1 MKAALKILKALLK
14 TILKILFKPFKNII
28 PVNLKNIELWE
39 ANFSSNILTSTLDLV
54 SQSLQI
60 PVIIFLLLFAV
71 AVVVLLG
78 GLIREFRH
86 RKTISNA
93 EMKNLIS
100 GISNAGSESE
110 MLNIIENSEIPNS
123 QKNDLKEIISSDMD
137 MESKI
142 ALAKKLVSSREKKL
156 EKRLSYTDIITR
168 IGPTLGLMGTLI
180 PMGPGLA
187 ALGTGDIVT
196 LSNAIIVAF
205 DTTVVGIG
213 AGALAYVISK
223 IRRRW
228 YGEYIANLDVLTD
241 VVLSRIK
248 KI

>member
-1 MKAALKILKALLK
+1 MAG
-14 TILKILFKPFKNII
+14 
-28 PVNLKNIELWE
+28 
-39 ANFSSNILTSTLDLV
+39 SNILTSTLDLV

-137 MESKI
+137 MESRI
-142 ALAKKLVSSREKKL
+142 ALAKKLVNSREKKL

>member
-1 MKAALKILKALLK
+1 MVSA
-14 TILKILFKPFKNII
+14 I
-28 PVNLKNIELWE
+28 PGSE
-39 ANFSSNILTSTLDLV
+39 FLTSTLDII

-60 PVIIFLLLFAV
+60 PVIIFLILFAIL
-71 AVVVLLG
+71 ALVLLG
-78 GLIREFRH
+78 SLISEFVH
-86 RKTISNA
+86 RKNVSTD
-93 EMKNLIS
+93 EMKRVIKEL
-100 GISNAGSESE
+100 SNAGTRADMVSVVNNAEIPQSQKE
-110 MLNIIENSEIPNS
+110 DLAEIIES
-123 QKNDLKEIISSDMD
+123 DLDYDSRL
-137 MESKI
+137 
-142 ALAKKLVSSREKKL
+142 ALAKKLVDSREKRLAKKL
-156 EKRLSYTDIITR
+156 QLVDIITR

-187 ALGTGDIVT
+187 ALGSGDIVT

-241 VVLSRIK
+241 IVLTRLK

>member
-1 MKAALKILKALLK
+1 MVSA
-14 TILKILFKPFKNII
+14 I
-28 PVNLKNIELWE
+28 PGSE
-39 ANFSSNILTSTLDLV
+39 FLTSTLDII

-60 PVIIFLLLFAV
+60 PVIIFLILFAIL
-71 AVVVLLG
+71 AVVLLG
-78 GLIREFRH
+78 SLISEFVH
-86 RKTISNA
+86 RKNVSTD
-93 EMKNLIS
+93 EMKRVIRALS
-100 GISNAGSESE
+100 SAGSASE
-110 MLNIIENSEIPNS
+110 MSDIVNGADIPQT
-123 QKNDLKEIISSDMD
+123 QKEDLIEIIQSEDMD
-137 MESKI
+137 FESRM
-142 ALAKKLVSSREKKL
+142 ALAKKLVDSREKRLAKKL
-156 EKRLSYTDIITR
+156 QLVDIITR

-187 ALGTGDIVT
+187 ALGSGDIVT

-241 VVLSRIK
+241 IVLTRLK